1 MEAIRLATKLT
12 STLAPALPFLLTT
25 QAGGQFTG
33 DEIPESALAADKSI
47 WQKILPRTKDRPSVY
62 EAAIQ
67 LAKNSHDIGAQSEFS
82 HELSELLESDAA
94 LFEDLKKEVIHHFVY
109 HHFDGVPAPAAH

>member
-1 MEAIRLATKLT
+1 M
-12 STLAPALPFLLTT
+12 TT
-25 QAGGQFTG
+25 EAGGQSTG

-47 WQKILPRTKDRPSVY
+47 WQKILPRIKDRPSIY

-67 LAKNSHDIGAQSEFS
+67 VAKNSHDIGAQSEFS
-82 HELSELLESDAA
+82 HELSELLESDVA

-109 HHFDGVPAPAAH
+109 HHFDGVPELAAH

>member
-33 DEIPESALAADKSI
+33 DEIPQSALAADKSI

-62 EAAIQ
+62 EAAIH

-109 HHFDGVPAPAAH
+109 HHFDGVPELAAH